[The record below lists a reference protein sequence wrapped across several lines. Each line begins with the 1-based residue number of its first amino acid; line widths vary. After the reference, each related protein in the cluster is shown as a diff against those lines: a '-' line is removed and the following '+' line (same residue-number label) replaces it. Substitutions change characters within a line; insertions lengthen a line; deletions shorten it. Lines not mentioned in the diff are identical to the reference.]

1 MGKSHYDNVS
11 DAYDPLEVA
20 DMINR
25 KFAQFRQ
32 FHRAIA
38 PIMALPLLL
47 SALTGSIYQITDL
60 SGNEA
65 KWILA
70 IHKGNFGSLK
80 LETIYP
86 FLNAIGLLALIA
98 TGTSMWLQRRRGHQ
112 S

>member
-1 MGKSHYDNVS
+1 MTNW
-11 DAYDPLEVA
+11 
-20 DMINR
+20 
-25 KFAQFRQ
+25 KFDRFCQ
-32 FHRAIA
+32 FHRASA
-38 PIMALPLLL
+38 PIMTLPLLL

-60 SGNEA
+60 SGNET
-65 KWILA
+65 KWLLE

-98 TGTSMWLQRRRGHQ
+98 TGTSMWLQMRRRGHQ